1 MTFELGNQYI
11 VDVTERGIIPVAKFD
26 HERYFDLD
34 TDDLEFLTDAEKSV
48 VINQVLVKIRDEI
61 TDEMKC
67 RPEFAFSNALSR
79 ALDIIDKYI
88 VESETDS

>member
-26 HERYFDLD
+26 HERYFDRD
-34 TDDLEFLTDAEKSV
+34 TDDLEFLTDEEKSV
-48 VINQVLVKIRDEI
+48 VINQALVKIRDEI
-61 TDEMKC
+61 TGEMMC
-67 RPEFAFSNALSR
+67 RSEFAFSKTMSC

-88 VESETDS
+88 IESEVDS